1 MTHLSSHVQPQI
13 SHPVRDMVSYD
24 WLDMVFGP
32 DSAAHMIVNF
42 LQNYMTE
49 AGERQ
54 PQGERLADGLG
65 HGRVSDN
72 PLLHHLLIQRNYKG

>member
-1 MTHLSSHVQPQI
+1 MLT
-13 SHPVRDMVSYD
+13 
-24 WLDMVFGP
+24 GP
-32 DSAAHMIVNF
+32 WGPIIGFTWSCVPDPAAHMIVNF